1 MTLNEIRN
9 LVLAAIDKSDLTITA
24 EKIND
29 QNHGSECIKQVLNLL
44 RSGNGITFT
53 PLAATLDPPTR
64 LVIEGRTSIFDRG
77 NLAAKIIL
85 VDASSRPR
93 ACQIEVDN
101 FGLCAPK
108 DLADKN
114 LFTILE
120 SVRAFEVFES
130 RFADVKLRA
139 SSDVEVTAMS
149 ITGKGTTATDVVIS
163 NAPKVKLEE
172 LGFVLDN
179 FLFQRM
185 NRPEARFSVTGN
197 FMLNAGGKEVKVAGE
212 VEIPVASS
220 SIPGRWRV
228 KFEAVGDPLT
238 VAPND
243 VAGWAGATG
252 AFDSFPAE
260 ILPLSD
266 FGLKGF
272 TLSLDGRSGNVTAV
286 EFVISTSKVWTFTQ
300 GFQLSNIAVVTEV
313 VPPFESPIISLYGKA
328 RFTVGTLSLDC
339 VIGFPSGSGRC
350 VLSFSTPSP
359 FKLSELAGLPG
370 GAALNRL
377 GLPPTEK
384 PIEVSLADLTFDI
397 DLKAPEKL
405 KAIRLNARTDNFEWR
420 LIPDLLSI
428 SNPQLY
434 LDLTGPVRAWQVNAI
449 FNGTLDLYLFERPE
463 QKVLVNFSMSR
474 IEGRWALAANTVKK
488 ISLFD
493 AAGKLGIETRFPEQL
508 RSLELSGLSA
518 RYVTGGGN
526 QPPEFSFSAAIAI
539 TNLKLGGIELSNTSL
554 SVSYHRAEDVSMS
567 LRAALTVESLNN
579 AEMALVFAYSRGWKV
594 MIEALGLRLEYD
606 VVRGTAHLDLGSK
619 TIGEIIQTVYRLVRL
634 DARAQLPEPWNA
646 MEGISLRGARF
657 TINFGNGSVE
667 IAQILDPEVDL
678 GFFRLKEI
686 NVSYR
691 SGAGGN
697 LMVKGRLLGAGQDSV
712 FNCDPMKPGANLP
725 PQPSAAKF
733 LELQLLA
740 LGQRLYL
747 KPIEKAPEIRR
758 VSDAIT
764 LMREAFKNSNPNGHP
779 LATTGSTLAFDA
791 RNGLLVGAE
800 FTLLGALSMA
810 IVFNDG
816 VIAGVS
822 VGLDRKRVRFFRGL
836 EFEILYK
843 KISESIGVY
852 QIDLQLPDAIRQI
865 ELGQVSI
872 TAPALWLEV
881 YTNGNFRV
889 DLGFPKNNDFSRSF
903 QLQVFP
909 FLGGGGFYFA
919 KLEGATAQRLPRDV
933 DIALPVE
940 TFKPVLAFGLG
951 LRIGIGKSINRG
963 IFAAELSLCYEGI
976 IEGTLAFFNGES
988 VKRPDSVYYWM
999 QGTLGIVGRILG
1011 VVRFAVITAEV
1022 SLVVAARVSVT
1033 LESFQPLVLTFSASV
1048 KVDLVVK
1055 IGAGWLSVDVHCG
1068 FFMELRE
1075 EFTIPVRNPGIPA
1088 WAPARPAVGPG
1099 APAQPAVGLEAMP
1112 LYEEAVFTAA
1122 SLIEAAVEPR
1132 PFQPLPLMAW
1142 DPIGIPDFER
1152 GELRLLFR
1160 PQFTVA
1166 TIENAAGNKEQFAY
1180 CVALLFLKTAGVGGH
1195 RPDPTN
1201 LKEPT
1206 DFDRMAQA
1214 MLLWAIHSHPDTPNV
1229 ITSIND
1235 LLVSNVS
1242 AEILQGIYRVLTLR
1256 ERGAAPFTGL
1266 QVAEFLCQFFEV
1278 VIEAQKRPKWGIDA
1292 PPSYYDKGRPTVA
1305 IFPMIPDLRVEAVLT
1320 VERDENPN
1328 PAQYELLHY
1337 SAKFDEQTV
1346 VPLTYHDEILKYFEK
1361 LVSEFRTDIEREADT
1376 AGADTPPLELDPP
1389 VGRSIAEFV
1398 FEDYFLL
1405 IMRDVIQAGL
1415 DLMKN
1420 KNVNEI
1426 EVGRLVETLFSKNRF
1441 QNLSGMVSRFMLPG
1455 ARLPKPR
1462 YLLEDVRGLWQGN
1475 EPAPLYALTG
1485 QQFALP
1491 KFNQP
1496 PAGSRYIQCSIDL
1509 IPPETGA
1516 FDCQYVMAGYDNPE
1530 GKVEDEDVKKL
1541 SVTLVEGTE
1550 PIGRELSWVDE
1561 LRKAYLQ
1568 PAALS
1573 PFGKL
1578 RMSRTEPRR
1587 FALANRVKFIPRQT
1601 LEYSLGARTVPPGEP
1616 TIWTLT
1622 EGLRRAIS
1630 EPRPTLPAFSLDLGV
1645 QRSEGEKME
1654 FHEAGAYDW
1663 ATALTV
1669 TIRRPA
1675 PPDEEEESAPP
1686 PLAYEIEGVDAEGV
1700 LLLEKILRHAAGNES
1715 LIESAHVLY
1724 QTREADGT
1732 LTLTSDNPVDVSAFI
1747 LSTLADAPITISIAP
1762 NLFETHPLEMLRL
1775 LWRSNLLRSGGY
1787 YLYYRIQAG
1796 ETVAGLPDEIFENEV
1811 GKITIL
1817 IRFAFRAKEV
1827 PPFVNRAVVGETTA
1841 TGDKLFATSLKKLA
1855 SIRLRSTTR
1864 IAEIL
1869 EQYRVSFY
1877 DLAKAIGEVTL
1888 QQGIRLEFEGWSH
1901 QVARG
1906 ETWDKIGKR
1915 YSMSG
1920 QAVREANGNPT
1931 DEPAAYSVITIPKI
1945 SFLTEEG
1952 ETLRSIAN
1960 TFKNHG
1966 ISPLAELVWQNA
1978 QRVAFAI
1985 PGAETLEI
1993 LVWEQLS
2000 VRLPMQ
2006 PPGHAGFVVRR
2017 RMPVVN
2023 DQVTPSPEEQLNYL
2037 YSILGCRVIDNPK
2050 FNGSVEAPSDGPK
2063 VLSDEPVES
2072 LPRTPPDPACQY
2084 TKVIP
2089 CFKFSKAPRVQAPPL
2104 IDPERNPYRGVGET
2118 LTVRFDWLDGFGNK
2132 TFSPFNPPPDPPPNK
2147 QKGNDIFLL
2156 RLGYTD
2162 ELIGVER
2169 WPAVSVGYSV
2179 RPDEQDSA
2187 KIYVYVNLDFD
2198 VSRYAPH
2205 DGGERS
2211 EADAKRT
2218 AKADLETFRRIFYQ
2232 LTWGTTRVLIHTTL
2246 DNQSGILESGLP
2258 GVPPEQ
2264 SAQRALIGFVVSIIN
2279 YLAAVIDPKHVFH
2292 YTDFRP
2298 TEADPERYLVD
2309 IATELHV
2316 PLDALQRL
2324 NPGLPPRLTTD
2335 TIILIPELPFPAG
2348 VRLSRRVSLS
2358 NPAELFPL
2366 AVNLTLE
2373 RLGRVDDGF
2382 LDAQDVAGNPAEEDG
2397 FLDQPSVK
2405 FATSLLDPL
2414 SIAGGNSGSLE
2425 SGAIRMFARE
2435 FEQLFPN
2442 IRLATGLARAED
2454 IASNSRNRFW
2464 VVRTGS
2470 QSGAKWISCAIQS
2483 HQQHFFAPVPLAT
2496 TLLSDK
2502 ELAVYDYGE
2511 DDTGGVKRYK
2521 LKEVTASYGGV
2532 DLDEYARRFVS
2543 AIDTVLQPKYATPAY
2558 ILERQRAGARFSAIL
2573 KAKLTIANEIAKS
2586 VDRIAALNENEEDVD
2601 QIAENDIGDLAQAQ
2615 ELLRQR
2621 MLVHLS
2627 AAYDVDTIVQIG
2639 VTVDSPYKLL
2649 EDEQPGDDSSKVFE
2663 SFVDMP
2669 KFFGQPVAKLPDGS
2683 TEEVDFTL
2691 STAKIP
2697 LGPRQSYLTFLFDSK
2712 KATPEQT
2719 LDVQLS
2725 YEAASLERE
2734 ISEVPGLPASASS
2747 SWLTFI
2753 NPVEIA
2759 EDVTVK
2765 IPIPIRAYPIPPTL
2779 GNQSVAPAP
2788 NPDLKIEKTRQYSY
2802 RYDYRRLGP
2811 GNDLVYT
2818 APKFNAMLSEVS
2830 PENPENGMDLF
2841 QALVSF
2847 DRVWDQVNRD
2857 LSMLPELFD
2866 PEGADVDRD
2875 RVLDALA
2882 AFAEIAT
2889 MVANSWGDWPA
2900 VRDEK
2905 YLGEEPEADPFLYV
2919 ISEGVSGQQGG
2930 PLVVIVR
2937 KCKDADPN
2945 GDTPIPSIEIEGWE
2959 QVEIETENPN
2969 ERCFQYR
2976 NDEVF
2981 LKEDEAKRIS
2991 IRRVVFDELDILH
3004 KQDAWAG
3011 VRMTRN
3017 ENLFGDRAC
3026 TERSPRTNPKFIY
3039 QTPMVRFPEI
3049 LTPLLECDKKIDIA
3063 RIPSAPDGTPDEDR
3077 KKPLEGHL
3085 ARLFERFFESVA
3097 ENLDEEETEGRRIQL
3112 TCRYQYDLDHPPYDL
3127 GGDGDANS
3135 LPITLPIVMAPPFDF
3150 IVPTDLRSC
3159 GENLFSFL
3167 CSLSGAIKG
3176 WFEGRY
3182 PSTNNG
3188 RFTFDI
3194 SVYSTLGAAG
3204 RLPIYRMK
3212 NLQLMLDDVSD
3223 LKEGA

>member
-29 QNHGSECIKQVLNLL
+29 QNHGSECIQQALKLL
-44 RSGNGITFT
+44 RSDNGITFT

-77 NLAAKIIL
+77 NLATKIIL
-85 VDASSRPR
+85 ADANSRPR

-101 FGLCAPK
+101 FGPCAPK

-114 LFTILE
+114 LFTIPE
-120 SVRAFEVFES
+120 SIKTFEVFES
-130 RFADVKLRA
+130 RFTDVKLRA

-163 NAPKVKLEE
+163 NAPKVKLEG

-185 NRPEARFSVTGN
+185 NRPEARFRVTGN

-228 KFEAVGDPLT
+228 KFEAVGDPLK

-243 VAGWAGATG
+243 VAGWVGATG

-272 TLSLDGRSGNVTAV
+272 TLSLDGRHGNITAV

-300 GFQLSNIAVVTEV
+300 GFELSNIAVVTEV
-313 VPPFESPIISLYGKA
+313 VPPFASPIISLYGKA
-328 RFTVGTLSLDC
+328 RLTIGTLSLDC

-350 VLSFSTPSP
+350 VLSFSTPRP
-359 FKLSELAGLPG
+359 FRLSELAGLPG

-377 GLPPTEK
+377 GLPPTGR

-405 KAIRLNARTDNFEWR
+405 KAIRLNARTNNFEWR

-463 QKVLVNFSMSR
+463 QKVPVNFSMSR

-493 AAGKLGIETRFPEQL
+493 AAKKLGIDIRFPEPL
-508 RSLELSGLSA
+508 RGLELTGLSA
-518 RYVTGGGN
+518 RYATGGGN

-539 TNLKLGGIELSNTSL
+539 TKLTVGALDLSNTLL
-554 SVSYHRAEDVSMS
+554 SVSYHSAENVSMS
-567 LRAALTVESLNN
+567 LRVALTVENLNN
-579 AEMALVFAYSRGWKV
+579 AEMALVFAYSRGWSV

-606 VVRGTAHLDLGSK
+606 IVRSTAQLDLVSK
-619 TIGEIIQTVYRLVRL
+619 TIGEIIQTAYRLVKL

-646 MEGISLRGARF
+646 LEGISLRGARF
-657 TINFGNGSVE
+657 TINFRTGSFS
-667 IAQILDPEVDL
+667 IAQTLDPEVDL

-686 NVSYR
+686 GVSYANSR
-691 SGAGGN
+691 VN
-697 LMVKGRLLGAGQDSV
+697 LMIRGRLLGAGEDSV
-712 FNCDPMKPGANLP
+712 INCDPAKPGANLP
-725 PQPSAAKF
+725 PQPSTAKL
-733 LELQLLA
+733 LELRLLA
-740 LGQRLYL
+740 LGQRVSL
-747 KPIEKAPEIRR
+747 KPSREVLEIRR
-758 VSDAIT
+758 VSDAIA
-764 LMREAFKNSNPNGHP
+764 LMGEAFKISDPTGHP
-779 LATTGSTLAFDA
+779 LATAGSTLEFDA
-791 RNGLLVGAE
+791 RNGLLVGAD
-800 FTLLGALSMA
+800 FTVLGALSMA

-822 VGLDRKRVRFFRGL
+822 VGLDRTRARFFRGL

-872 TAPALWLEV
+872 TAPALWMEI

-919 KLEGATAQRLPRDV
+919 KLEGATAQRLPSDRDR
-933 DIALPVE
+933 ALPVE

-951 LRIGIGKSINRG
+951 LRIGLGKSINRG
-963 IFAAELSLCYEGI
+963 IFAAELSLCFEGI
-976 IEGTLAFFNGES
+976 LEGTLAFFNGQS
-988 VKRPDSVYYWM
+988 VNRPDSIYYWM

-1011 VVRFAVITAEV
+1011 VVRFAIITAEV
-1022 SLVVAARVSVT
+1022 SLVVAARISVT
-1033 LESFQPLVLTFSASV
+1033 LESFRPLVLTFSASV

-1055 IGAGWLSVDVHCG
+1055 IGAGWLSVDIHCS

-1088 WAPARPAVGPG
+1088 WGPERPAVGTG

-1132 PFQPLPLMAW
+1132 PFRPLPLMAW

-1166 TIENAAGNKEQFAY
+1166 AIEDELGNKEQLAY
-1180 CVALLFLKTAGVGGH
+1180 GVALLFLKTAGLGGQK
-1195 RPDPTN
+1195 PDLTN
-1201 LKEPT
+1201 PQET
-1206 DFDRMAQA
+1206 SDFDSMAQA
-1214 MLLWAIHSHPDTPNV
+1214 MLLWAIHSHPDTPKV

-1235 LLVSNVS
+1235 LLPLNVS
-1242 AEILQGIYRVLTLR
+1242 FETLQGIYRVLTLR
-1256 ERGAAPFTGL
+1256 ERGAAPFTGI
-1266 QVAEFLCQFFEV
+1266 QVADFLCQFFEI
-1278 VIEAQKRPKWGIDA
+1278 VIEAQKRPPEGIDA
-1292 PPSYYDKGRPTVA
+1292 PPHYYDKGRPTVA
-1305 IFPMIPDLRVEAVLT
+1305 IFPMIPDLRVEAVLRM
-1320 VERDENPN
+1320 ERNENPN
-1328 PAQYELLHY
+1328 PAPYEELHY

-1346 VPLTYHDEILKYFEK
+1346 VPLEYHKEILEHFEK
-1361 LVSEFRTDIEREADT
+1361 LVSEFRTDIERETDT
-1376 AGADTPPLELDPP
+1376 AGADTPPLEVDPA

-1405 IMRDVIQAGL
+1405 IMRGVIQAGL
-1415 DLMKN
+1415 DLMWDEDLD
-1420 KNVNEI
+1420 EI
-1426 EVGRLVETLFSKNRF
+1426 VIGDLVEALFSENRF
-1441 QNLSGMVSRFMLPG
+1441 QNLSGMASRFMLPG
-1455 ARLPKPR
+1455 ARLPKPS
-1462 YLLEDVRGLWQGN
+1462 YLLEDVRSLWQVD

-1491 KFNQP
+1491 KFDQP
-1496 PAGSRYIQCSIDL
+1496 PPGSVYIQCSIDL
-1509 IPPETGA
+1509 IPPETGT
-1516 FDCQYVMAGYDNPE
+1516 FNCRYVMAGYDDPR
-1530 GKVEDEDVKKL
+1530 GKVEDEEVEKL
-1541 SVTLVEGTE
+1541 SVTLLEDPGQT
-1550 PIGRELSWVDE
+1550 GRELSWVDE
-1561 LRKAYLQ
+1561 LRRAYLQ
-1568 PAALS
+1568 PLALS

-1578 RMSRTEPRR
+1578 RMSRKEPRR
-1587 FALANRVKFIPRQT
+1587 FALANRVKFIPRQN
-1601 LEYSLGARTVPPGEP
+1601 LEYSRGPRTRPPGEP

-1645 QRSEGEKME
+1645 QSSEDENME
-1654 FHEAGAYDW
+1654 FHEVNAYDW

-1675 PPDEEEESAPP
+1675 PPDEGEESKPP

-1700 LLLEKILRHAAGNES
+1700 LLLEKILRQAANNES
-1715 LIESAHVLY
+1715 LITAAHVLY
-1724 QTREADGT
+1724 QKREADGT
-1732 LTLTSDNPVDVSAFI
+1732 PTLTSDNPVDISAFI

-1762 NLFETHPLEMLRL
+1762 NLFERRPLEMLRL

-1817 IRFAFRAKEV
+1817 IRFNFRDNDV
-1827 PPFVNRAVVGETTA
+1827 LPFVNRAVVGETTA
-1841 TGDKLFATSLKKLA
+1841 TGARLFATSLRKRT

-1869 EQYRVSFY
+1869 EQYRVSVY
-1877 DLAKAIGEVTL
+1877 DLAKAIGDVRL
-1888 QQGIRLEFEGWSH
+1888 QEGIRLEFEGWSH
-1901 QVARG
+1901 QVAKDQ
-1906 ETWDKIGKR
+1906 TWDEIGGI
-1915 YSMSG
+1915 YGMDG
-1920 QAVREANGNPT
+1920 EDVREANGYPE
-1931 DEPAAYSVITIPKI
+1931 DEPEAYSVVTIPKI
-1945 SFLTEEG
+1945 GFLTKEG
-1952 ETLRSIAN
+1952 ETLRRIADK
-1960 TFKNHG
+1960 FMNHG

-1985 PGAETLEI
+1985 PGAGTLEI
-1993 LVWEQLS
+1993 MVWEHLS

-2017 RMPVVN
+2017 LMPVVP
-2023 DQVTPSPEEQLNYL
+2023 DQMTPDPEDQLRYL
-2037 YSILGCRVIDNPK
+2037 YSILGCRVMDDPM
-2050 FNGSVEAPSDGPK
+2050 FRGSVEAPSDGPK

-2072 LPRTPPDPACQY
+2072 LPKTPPDPTCQY

-2089 CFKFSKAPRVQAPPL
+2089 CFKFSKEPPVQAPP
-2104 IDPERNPYRGVGET
+2104 IIKSERNPYRGVGET

-2132 TFSPFNPPPDPPPNK
+2132 TFSPFNPPEEEEEEEEK
-2147 QKGNDIFLL
+2147 IKENDIFLL

-2169 WPAVSVGYSV
+2169 WPAVSLGYSV
-2179 RPDEQDSA
+2179 RPDEQDST
-2187 KIYVYVNLDFD
+2187 KIYVHVDLDFD

-2218 AKADLETFRRIFYQ
+2218 ANADLETFRRIFYQ
-2232 LTWGTTRVLIHTTL
+2232 LTWGTTRVLLHTTL

-2258 GVPPEQ
+2258 GVPQEQ

-2279 YLAAVIDPKHVFH
+2279 YLAAVIDPDQVFH

-2298 TEADPERYLVD
+2298 TEADPERRLSD
-2309 IATELHV
+2309 IAMELMI
-2316 PLDALQRL
+2316 PLEALQRL

-2335 TIILIPELPFPAG
+2335 TIILLPELPFPAG
-2348 VRLSRRVSLS
+2348 VRMSRRVSLS

-2373 RLGRVDDGF
+2373 RLGPVDDGF
-2382 LDAQDVAGNPAEEDG
+2382 LDLGEAPNSPVEEDG
-2397 FLDQPSVK
+2397 FLDKPSVK

-2414 SIAGGNSGSLE
+2414 SITGGNSGSLE
-2425 SGAIRMFARE
+2425 SGAIRMFAQE

-2442 IRLATGLARAED
+2442 TSLATGLARAED

-2464 VVRTGS
+2464 VVRTDS
-2470 QSGAKWISCAIQS
+2470 QSGAKWISCTIQS

-2496 TLLSDK
+2496 TLLSDN

-2543 AIDTVLQPKYATPAY
+2543 AIDTVLQPLYATSAY
-2558 ILERQRAGARFSAIL
+2558 LLERRREGAHYSAIL

-2586 VDRIAALNENEEDVD
+2586 VDRIAAVNENEEDVE

-2621 MLVHLS
+2621 MLVQLS

-2639 VTVDSPYKLL
+2639 VTVDSPYKLV
-2649 EDEQPGDDSSKVFE
+2649 EDEQPGDDPSKVFE

-2669 KFFGQPVAKLPDGS
+2669 KFFGQPVAELPAGS

-2725 YEAASLERE
+2725 YEATSLERE

-2802 RYDYRRLGP
+2802 SYDYRRLGS

-2818 APKFNAMLSEVS
+2818 APKFNAMLSDVA

-2857 LSMLPELFD
+2857 LSMLPDLFD
-2866 PEGADVDRD
+2866 PEAEDVDRD
-2875 RVLDALA
+2875 RILDALA
-2882 AFAEIAT
+2882 AFAQIAT

-2905 YLGEEPEADPFLYV
+2905 YVSESETDQYLYV
-2919 ISEGVSGQQGG
+2919 ISEGTGSG
-2930 PLVVIVR
+2930 PWEIIVR

-2945 GDTPIPSIEIEGWE
+2945 GDTPIPSIEIDGWE
-2959 QVEIETENPN
+2959 QVEIVTENPD
-2969 ERCFQYR
+2969 ERCFQYQ
-2976 NDEVF
+2976 NEDVILE
-2981 LKEDEAKRIS
+2981 EDEAKRIS
-2991 IRRVVFDELDILH
+2991 TRKVVFDELDILH

-3017 ENLFGDRAC
+3017 ENLFGARAC
-3026 TERSPRTNPKFIY
+3026 SKDSPRTNPKFIY

-3049 LTPLLECDKKIDIA
+3049 LTPLLECDKKVDIA
-3063 RIPSAPDGTPDEDR
+3063 RIPSAPDGTPGEDR
-3077 KKPLEGHL
+3077 EKPLEGHL

-3097 ENLDEEETEGRRIQL
+3097 ENLDEEETEERRIQL

-3127 GGDGDANS
+3127 GGDDDANS